1 MTEMTSGIGDLLQR
15 LRKDGIEAGE
25 GEKQRIL
32 RDAEEQAKTLISDA
46 QARAKEIIAAAD
58 AQAEATRKQLDAE
71 LSMAARDFA
80 LRFAER
86 VKKQV
91 IEPLVKARVAE
102 TLDRDDVLK
111 EALGALIGDRSGGA
125 KVKVS
130 PEIQSRLADYFEHEL
145 ARSLEGGLEVVS
157 ENGMSGF
164 QLQRNGESFTW
175 DVTGE
180 AVAAELSALVEPAL
194 RKYLQLTPAKR

>member
-25 GEKQRIL
+25 SEKQRIL
-32 RDAEEQAKTLISDA
+32 RDAEEQAKKLISDA

-58 AQAEATRKQLDAE
+58 AQAEAKRKQLDAE

-91 IEPLVKARVAE
+91 IEPLVTARVAE
-102 TLDRDDVLK
+102 TLDRGDVLK
-111 EALGALIGDRSGGA
+111 DALGALIGDRSGSA